1 MARIRS
7 VKPELFHHEG
17 LASCSPHAR
26 LLFIAMLQLADRSGR
41 FRWLPMQVHAHAFP
55 YEPGLSVHELAE
67 ELRGIGCVQVY
78 RAGEK
83 RYVDV
88 LNFTKHQRVPNSEK
102 PSTAPEPL
110 EKTLTT
116 FVEHDVEQC
125 LTPCSTKSPLEVW
138 KDGDGKLEEGGME
151 IGDGKKEDVIE
162 QGEPVSRVWNTYRK
176 YHPKSRVTPTESWRL
191 LIEKALEE
199 HTADEI
205 CLAVRWAK
213 ESQAYAFQRS
223 KGHDK
228 LNNIMASSKLPGRV
242 EAALEWAGISS
253 SLEGWLE
260 HNAKAALRYMDEAKQ
275 YGADMAPGSLI
286 HYMSEYGL
294 PRPSPDVEAKVIN
307 WLISRGSM

>member
-26 LLFIAMLQLADRSGR
+26 LLFIAMLQLADRRGR

-55 YEPGLSVHELAE
+55 YEPELSVHDLAE

-83 RYVDV
+83 RYVDI

-102 PSTAPEPL
+102 PSTAPEPA

-116 FVEHDVEQC
+116 FVKHDVAQS
-125 LTPCSTKSPLEVW
+125 LTPCSTKLPLEVW
-138 KDGDGKLEEGGME
+138 RDGNGKGEEGSME
-151 IGDGKKEDVIE
+151 VGKNKKPVLEA
-162 QGEPVSRVWNTYRK
+162 GEPISRVWNMYRR
-176 YHPKSRVTPTESWRL
+176 YHPKSRTEPTESWRV

-199 HTADEI
+199 HSAEDL
-205 CLAVRWAK
+205 CLTVRWAK
-213 ESQAYAFQRS
+213 EAQAYSFQRS

-228 LNNIMASSKLPGRV
+228 LNNILAATKLPGRV

-294 PRPSPDVEAKVIN
+294 PQPSPDVEAKVIN